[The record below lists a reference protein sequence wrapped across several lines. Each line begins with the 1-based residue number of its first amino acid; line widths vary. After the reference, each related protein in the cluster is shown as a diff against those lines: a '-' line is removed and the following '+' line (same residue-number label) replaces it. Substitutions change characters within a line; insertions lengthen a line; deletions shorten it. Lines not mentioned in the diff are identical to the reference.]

1 MAMTTTKTKRA
12 LITGAGAIEGIGFA
26 IARQLGRSGHC
37 VFLTGASARVIDRAG
52 ELSAE
57 GIDASAAVADLTL
70 AADVAGLRESVGAV
84 DILINN
90 AGMGSLASP
99 SVDKAFVA
107 MTEADWDQ
115 GIDVSL
121 KTAFL
126 VTRAFLPAMVA
137 AGYGRI
143 VNVASVTGPLV
154 SFEGTAAYS
163 AAKAGMVGLTRTLA
177 LEMAKSGITV
187 NAVAPGWIETGASS
201 EMERMAALH
210 TPPGRAGRPDEVAA
224 AVMFLAS
231 EAASYVNG
239 TLLVVDGG
247 NSLQERKG

>member
-1 MAMTTTKTKRA
+1 MSPDRISRA
-12 LITGAGAIEGIGFA
+12 LITGAGAADGIGFA
-26 IARQLGRSGHC
+26 ITRQLGHAGHA
-37 VFLTGASARVIDRAG
+37 VFLTGASARVLERAVA
-52 ELSAE
+52 LRDE
-57 GIDASAAVADLTL
+57 GIDASAFVADLTI
-70 AADVAGLRESVGAV
+70 AADVERLQAEVGAV
-84 DILINN
+84 DILVNN

-99 SVDKAFVA
+99 SVDKAFLA
-107 MTEADWDQ
+107 MTEADWDR

-126 VTRAFLPAMVA
+126 VTRAFLPAMLE

-154 SFEGTAAYS
+154 SFEGTSAYS

-177 LEMAKSGITV
+177 LEAAKGGVTV

-201 EMERMAALH
+201 EMERIAALH

-224 AVMFLAS
+224 AVVFLAS
-231 EAASYVNG
+231 QGASYVNG
-239 TLLVVDGG
+239 VLLVVDGG
-247 NSLQERKG
+247 NSLQEHKG

>member
-1 MAMTTTKTKRA
+1 MSPASIKRA
-12 LITGAGAIEGIGFA
+12 LITGAGAADGIGFVV
-26 IARQLGRSGHC
+26 ARQLGHAGHA
-37 VFLTGASARVIDRAG
+37 VFLTGASARVLDRAA
-52 ELSAE
+52 ELCAE
-57 GIDASAAVADLTL
+57 GIDAAGAVADLTI
-70 AADVAGLRESVGAV
+70 AADVVRLRARVDAV
-84 DILINN
+84 DILVNN

-99 SVDKAFVA
+99 SVDKAFLS
-107 MTEADWDQ
+107 MTEADWDR

-126 VTRAFLPAMVA
+126 VTRAFLPAMVE

-177 LEMAKSGITV
+177 LEVARHGITA
-187 NAVAPGWIETGASS
+187 NAVAPGWIETGSSS

-210 TPPGRAGRPDEVAA
+210 TPPARAGRPEEVAA
-224 AVMFLAS
+224 AVVFLAS
-231 EAASYVNG
+231 EGASYVNG

>member
-1 MAMTTTKTKRA
+1 MSTTNTRRA
-12 LITGAGAIEGIGFA
+12 LITGAGAPDGIGFA
-26 IARQLGRSGHC
+26 IARQLGKAGHS
-37 VFLTGASARVIDRAG
+37 VFLTGASARVLDRAG

-57 GIDASAAVADLTL
+57 GIDASAAVADLTV
-70 AADVAGLRESVGAV
+70 AAEVAGLREAVGAV

-99 SVDKAFVA
+99 SIDKAFLS
-107 MTEADWDQ
+107 MSEADWDQ
-115 GIDVSL
+115 GIEVSL

-126 VTRAFLPAMVA
+126 VIRAFMPSMVA

-177 LEMAKSGITV
+177 LEVAKSGITV
-187 NAVAPGWIETGASS
+187 NAVAPGWIETGSSS

-224 AVMFLAS
+224 AVVFLAS
-231 EAASYVNG
+231 EGASYVNG
-239 TLLVVDGG
+239 ALLVVDGG